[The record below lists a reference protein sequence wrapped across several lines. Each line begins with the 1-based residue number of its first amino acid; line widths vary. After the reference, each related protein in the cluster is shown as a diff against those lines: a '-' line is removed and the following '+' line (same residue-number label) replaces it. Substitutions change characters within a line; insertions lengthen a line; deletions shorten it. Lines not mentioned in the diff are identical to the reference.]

1 VLHEKEHHRDE
12 MMRGGRTPPHTFRAM
27 QVTVPIRGNAP
38 MHGVVK
44 RYRDLVAWQQAM
56 ELVVDA
62 YRLSDTFPRDEKYG
76 IVQQLRRAAVSVPSN
91 IAEGHGREHLGDYL
105 RHLSIANGSLMELET
120 QILIAGRMKYVTI
133 DDEKRVLV
141 RTGRVGKLLSG
152 LTRALK
158 ARRVEPR
165 ET

>member
-1 VLHEKEHHRDE
+1 VLRWKGHHRDE
-12 MMRGGRTPPHTFRAM
+12 MMGGGPTPPHTFRAM
-27 QVTVPIRGNAP
+27 NVTVPVRGNPPVHSA
-38 MHGVVK
+38 VR

-76 IVQQLRRAAVSVPSN
+76 LVQQLRRAAVSVPSN

-120 QILIAGRMKYVTI
+120 QVLIAGRMKYVTN
-133 DDEKRVLV
+133 DDEKCVLV
-141 RTGRVGKLLSG
+141 RSGRVGKLLSG

-158 ARRVEPR
+158 ARRVGSPD
-165 ET
+165 T